1 MATLSLKE
9 ASRYLEFGVLPVKD
23 GSKTRQHSGVWRS
36 KTDVPGSDNN
46 GTALFSW
53 KGSQHVLFVAFCLAT
68 ATPPPQRQEFEE
80 FEVSVPVKIDCG
92 NAKPQGGFPIS

>member
-46 GTALFSW
+46 SHASRGYPQAHVRLQSISYEHMGLFLQLTGDGWVNPLGHSELVE
-53 KGSQHVLFVAFCLAT
+53 G
-68 ATPPPQRQEFEE
+68 P
-80 FEVSVPVKIDCG
+80 
-92 NAKPQGGFPIS
+92 